1 MSKINGK
8 VSAVNDHKR
17 VKVEQALLHNL
28 NEEKGVGFV
37 NYEIKIKGKE
47 NLDSVSKK
55 MVLNKSKDVLREV

>member
-37 NYEIKIKGKE
+37 NYEIKIK
-47 NLDSVSKK
+47 
-55 MVLNKSKDVLREV
+55 